1 MRTVASDEPV
11 AIVPSMFPGKG
22 RKSREAIPR
31 GWAESR
37 VKRCKPVLISHKR
50 IDRSPEADI
59 LRSAISWNGERTYN
73 LSRGQL
79 R

>member
-11 AIVPSMFPGKG
+11 AIVPSTSPGEG

-37 VKRCKPVLISHKR
+37 VNKWAPVLISHRR

-59 LRSAISWNGERTYN
+59 LGSALSWNGERTCN
-73 LSRGQL
+73 PSRGLL